1 MISKLIN
8 EMDRLTLAMTEATT
22 LAREAGTTNEA
33 IGAMVDLPTMIA
45 DLEAMFRV
53 VVALH
58 RRER

>member
-1 MISKLIN
+1 MIPKLIN
-8 EMDRLTLAMTEATT
+8 EMDQLTLAMTEATT
-22 LAREAGTTNEA
+22 LAREAQTVNEA

-58 RRER
+58 KRSR

>member
-1 MISKLIN
+1 MIPKLIDK
-8 EMDRLTLAMTEATT
+8 MDRLTLAMTEATT

-53 VVALH
+53 VVALN
-58 RRER
+58 REQR